1 MNQVAVISQPY
12 RWPISPA
19 KVRESAPSSAPCG
32 RLTSIYLAP
41 SLIPGKLGASRVF
54 SSFSLL
60 NWSKLTFRWQAGDWS
75 TGDKGCQA
83 GAPLQI
89 SFQLGDLLACGRGSP
104 QPSPQTDGGSRCVV
118 ILVTGTVLFVSPM
131 AILLQLCFVSRSNT
145 KASKTP
151 EFRRTEGAEEKV
163 VQDCNWRQ
171 NNVSFRQTSYLVR
184 IYYGGFRIWL

>member
-1 MNQVAVISQPY
+1 MNQVAVISRPY
-12 RWPISPA
+12 RWPISPT
-19 KVRESAPSSAPCG
+19 KVRESAPSSASCG

-104 QPSPQTDGGSRCVV
+104 QPPPQTDGGSRCVV

-131 AILLQLCFVSRSNT
+131 AIFVTIVLCFQIQHKGIKNPWVQKNGRSRGKSRPGLQQ
-145 KASKTP
+145 TP
-151 EFRRTEGAEEKV
+151 K
-163 VQDCNWRQ
+163 
-171 NNVSFRQTSYLVR
+171 
-184 IYYGGFRIWL
+184 